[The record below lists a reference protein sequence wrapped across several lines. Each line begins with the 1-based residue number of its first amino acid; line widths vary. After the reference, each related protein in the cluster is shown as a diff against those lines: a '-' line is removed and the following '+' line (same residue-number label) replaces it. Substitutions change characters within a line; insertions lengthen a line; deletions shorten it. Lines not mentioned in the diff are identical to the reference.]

1 MKIIAKME
9 QSYVTHD
16 RNGKTVTC
24 SRGKRII
31 TPLNE
36 KNRRINIQLIK
47 SFEKFL

>member
-1 MKIIAKME
+1 ML
-9 QSYVTHD
+9 
-16 RNGKTVTC
+16 

-47 SFEKFL
+47 SFEKFLQSLSFKDIGLIVV